1 MDLVAEEG
9 CDQSRIVDGA
19 NTVPLAGY
27 AANGL
32 DASPAQGPAPV
43 HADADDREA
52 DQLDGLGLQGVAV
65 RSPVALVE
73 ATSGPRA

>member
-32 DASPAQGPAPV
+32 DASPPRGGRRRNPPYRSTDQPPNVSTARCLASSSRRGSLTKCTHAP
-43 HADADDREA
+43 
-52 DQLDGLGLQGVAV
+52 
-65 RSPVALVE
+65 
-73 ATSGPRA
+73 